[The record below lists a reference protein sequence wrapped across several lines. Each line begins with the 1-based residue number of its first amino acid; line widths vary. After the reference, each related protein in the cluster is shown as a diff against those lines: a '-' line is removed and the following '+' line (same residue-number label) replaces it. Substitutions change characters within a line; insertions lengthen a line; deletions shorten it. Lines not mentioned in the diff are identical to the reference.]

1 MEHKRT
7 GKMSEQDTVLAMLTK
22 IWERLLML
30 DGKLEGM
37 ALVAGGGSVSRQEVV
52 PQVGTAEAFRK
63 FTPKQNA
70 TVQCLLSGWS
80 NERIAKALNVSINT
94 VKVHVRAICKKL
106 DVHTRMQITLRLQKA
121 FELAD
126 EEEYRRVSGGL
137 PKDWAEKWAE
147 RTDDPYGHIVK
158 GDE

>member
-1 MEHKRT
+1 
-7 GKMSEQDTVLAMLTK
+7 MSEQDVVLGMLTK

-30 DGKLEGM
+30 DGKLDGL
-37 ALVAGGGSVSRQEVV
+37 AVVAAGGSFAGRHDVVV

-70 TVQCLLSGWS
+70 TVQCLLAGWS
-80 NERIAKALNVSINT
+80 NDRIAKVLNVSINT

-106 DVHTRMQITLRLQKA
+106 DVHTRMQITLRLQKVY
-121 FELAD
+121 ELAD

-137 PKDWAEKWAE
+137 PKEWAEKWAE

-158 GDE
+158 GEE